1 MIVYVTNIHWD
12 DEDEDA
18 PVASSLQKSYAVD
31 LKASLFW
38 DDIMS
43 MHPEDTLA
51 DPAIHDYIVDSVTEK
66 TGWCILGC
74 DIVTRKPNDMENLG
88 HDVP

>member
-12 DEDEDA
+12 DEEEDA
-18 PVASSLQKSYAVD
+18 PVANTLLKSYAVD

-51 DPAIHDYIVDSVTEK
+51 DPAIHDYIVDSDTEK

-74 DIVTRKPNDMENLG
+74 DIVTRKPEDHEA
-88 HDVP
+88 H